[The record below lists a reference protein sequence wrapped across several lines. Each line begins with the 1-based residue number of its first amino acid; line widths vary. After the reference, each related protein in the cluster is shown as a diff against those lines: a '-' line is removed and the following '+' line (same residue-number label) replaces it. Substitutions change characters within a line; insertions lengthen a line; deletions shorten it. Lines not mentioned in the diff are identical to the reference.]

1 MKTVLS
7 EQVGQVRLHPAAASS
22 FFGPHTLYSRV
33 CCCRN
38 ISFSLFIFAFLCFCL
53 FFVTFFGPHTL
64 YSRVC
69 GRTFSFLSCCQLA
82 LQKNHTLCTVES
94 AFCLFV
100 SWSDKTVNIFDH
112 TLCTVESAAEI
123 FLFVLLSFCQ
133 LKLKTDFIRPYSSH
147 HPTSCHH

>member
-1 MKTVLS
+1 MKISENMKTVLS
-7 EQVGQVRLHPAAASS
+7 EQVGQVRLHPASASS
-22 FFGPHTLYSRV
+22 
-33 CCCRN
+33 
-38 ISFSLFIFAFLCFCL
+38 
-53 FFVTFFGPHTL
+53 FFGPHTL

-123 FLFVLLSFCQ
+123 FLFVSLN
-133 LKLKTDFIRPYSSH
+133 
-147 HPTSCHH
+147 